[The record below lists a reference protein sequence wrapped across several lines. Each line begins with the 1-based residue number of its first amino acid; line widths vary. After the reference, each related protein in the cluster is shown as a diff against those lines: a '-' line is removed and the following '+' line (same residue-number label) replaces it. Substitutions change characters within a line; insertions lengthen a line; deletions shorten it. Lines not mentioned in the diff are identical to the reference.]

1 MSENNL
7 SKLDF
12 LLDESDRLRDSL
24 LGKLFSLN
32 TLLSAVFLVIYQM
45 NKIEDSSLR
54 FFNVLPIITV
64 LLIMLYE
71 IMQFITIGRVFHENQ
86 QKKKENIQYLKNWM
100 LGANYVICIAAI
112 LTIIELGY
120 LVYVFLV

>member
-1 MSENNL
+1 MNEDNSDGY
-7 SKLDF
+7 DF
-12 LLDESDRLRDSL
+12 LLDESDRLRDSI

-32 TLLSAVFLVIYQM
+32 TLLSAVFLVVYQM
-45 NKIEDSSLR
+45 NKIDDSSVK

-71 IMQFITIGRVFHENQ
+71 IIQFITIGSIFHENK
-86 QKKKENIQYLKNWM
+86 QKKKGNIQYLKSWM
-100 LGANYVICIAAI
+100 LGANYVICIAVI

-120 LVYVFLV
+120 LVHVFLA